1 MTRIYSKERK
11 VGKVRAAIYFLRVLK
26 KFPSFKLFLLVLF
39 WCWNFQAVYAQN
51 PSPLE
56 TKITLRVSNERMDE
70 VLRQIASKGGF
81 SFSYSPDA
89 IAVGSRVSLN
99 ASNQSVREILNVL
112 FDGKVIFKE
121 RRKYIIL
128 QSAPEVAEKK
138 PEAFYLNGYV
148 IDETTGEKL
157 PNASIYEPV
166 TLASA
171 VSNQYGYYKIK
182 LPAQPERL
190 RLEIRKED
198 YTGRSVEVL
207 SHRNAYFSIL
217 LAPDTLRLVP
227 LTRMAIR
234 LDSLKLI
241 VPREPKIVFRQDS
254 SRPQIEIP
262 VVVIVE
268 SPETDSVP
276 PIQRQGKPTLTEN
289 LKDLRDGLVY
299 ALSTTRQA
307 IHVENIQDSL
317 HRPFQASLMP
327 FIGTNREL
335 SGNVVNDF
343 SLNLLAGYSLGVD
356 IAEAGLG
363 FNLVRGDV
371 CCFQAAGVA
380 NVVGR
385 EVKGVQAAGVANLVI
400 GDFVGFQTA
409 TALNITAGNF
419 HGIQLGGV
427 NVAGGVLDGWQLFGA
442 MNIANRVRR
451 GHQVGFVNYADSSA
465 TVPFGYF
472 SFVRLNG
479 YRRLELT
486 TDELNYGNITFKTG
500 VRKFYNIFTFGTN
513 AFLPNKP
520 VGSIGYGIGTA
531 RYLGRRRRG
540 DNRKTM
546 LDLNFVASRV
556 ALEKKFLKQ
565 PYAVHTRL
573 SLSLERKIG
582 SRLALT
588 VGPSLN
594 LLFSPYTGLLRG
606 NESSLPSVNVTT
618 DANGEGSAY
627 GWIGFQAGLRLC
639 NRVL

>member
-1 MTRIYSKERK
+1 MLCCLSIQ
-11 VGKVRAAIYFLRVLK
+11 AAH
-26 KFPSFKLFLLVLF
+26 
-39 WCWNFQAVYAQN
+39 AQG
-51 PSPLE
+51 SSLLE

-70 VLRQIASKGGF
+70 VLRQIAGKGGF

-89 IAVGSRVSLN
+89 IPVGSRVSLN

-112 FDGKVIFKE
+112 FDGKVLFKE

-128 QSAPEVAEKK
+128 QKAPEVAEKL

-171 VSNQYGYYKIK
+171 VSNKYGYYKIK
-182 LPAQPERL
+182 LPAQTENL
-190 RLEIRKED
+190 RLEVRKEE
-198 YTGRSVEVL
+198 YAGKSVNIASRSNE
-207 SHRNAYFSIL
+207 YFPIYL
-217 LAPDTLRLVP
+217 VPQMPRLTLRDTIKVI
-227 LTRMAIR
+227 A
-234 LDSLKLI
+234 
-241 VPREPKIVFRQDS
+241 PREPRIVVRTDS

-262 VVVIVE
+262 VVVVAPI
-268 SPETDSVP
+268 PDPDSII
-276 PIQRQGKPTLTEN
+276 PIQRKEKATLAES

-307 IHVENIQDSL
+307 IHVDNIQDSL
-317 HRPFQASLMP
+317 HRPFQASIMP

-356 IAEAGLG
+356 MAEAGLG

-385 EVKGVQAAGVANLVI
+385 DVKGVQAAGMANLVI

-409 TALNITAGNF
+409 TALNITAGDF
-419 HGIQLGGV
+419 QGVQLGSI
-427 NVAGGVLDGWQLFGA
+427 NVAGGVLEGWQLFGA
-442 MNIANRVRR
+442 LNVANRVRS
-451 GHQVGFVNYADSSA
+451 GHQIGFVNYADSSA

-472 SFVRLNG
+472 SYVRING

-500 VRKFYNIFTFGTN
+500 VRKFYNILTLGTN
-513 AFLPNKP
+513 AFMPDKP
-520 VGSIGYGIGTA
+520 FGSIGYGIGTA
-531 RYLGRRRRG
+531 RYLGSRNRG
-540 DNRKTM
+540 DARKWM

-556 ALEKKFLKQ
+556 ALEKKFLKA

-573 SLSLERKIG
+573 SLNLERKI
-582 SRLALT
+582 SPRLALT

-594 LLFSPYTGLLRG
+594 LLFSPYTGLLKG
-606 NESSLPSVNVTT
+606 NENNFTSVLVST
-618 DANGEGSAY
+618 DSNGEGSAY

-639 NRVL
+639 NRPNLALISQ

>member
-1 MTRIYSKERK
+1 MKQIIFVLLCCVLTKE
-11 VGKVRAAIYFLRVLK
+11 VH
-26 KFPSFKLFLLVLF
+26 
-39 WCWNFQAVYAQN
+39 AQN
-51 PSPLE
+51 SSPLE
-56 TKITLRVSNERMDE
+56 TKITLRVSNERIDE
-70 VLRQIASKGGF
+70 VLRQIAAKGGF

-112 FDGKVIFKE
+112 FDGKVLFRE

-128 QSAPEVAEKK
+128 QRAPEVAEKK

-171 VSNQYGYYKIK
+171 VSNKYGYYKIK
-182 LPAQPERL
+182 LPAQSEKL
-190 RLEIRKED
+190 RLEVRKED
-198 YTGRSVEVL
+198 YAGRSVEIL
-207 SHRNAYFSIL
+207 SRSNTYFPIT
-217 LAPDTLRLVP
+217 LAPDTLQPTPPPTV
-227 LTRMAIR
+227 TIR
-234 LDSLKLI
+234 DSI
-241 VPREPKIVFRQDS
+241 RVIAPRTPRSVLRQDS

-262 VVVIVE
+262 IVVVAEATDPDSIIPIRRKEKSSLAE
-268 SPETDSVP
+268 S
-276 PIQRQGKPTLTEN
+276 
-289 LKDLRDGLVY
+289 LKDLRDGLVF
-299 ALSTTRQA
+299 ALSTARQA
-307 IHVENIQDSL
+307 VHVENIQDSL

-356 IAEAGLG
+356 MAEAGLG

-419 HGIQLGGV
+419 QGAQLGGV
-427 NVAGGVLDGWQLFGA
+427 NVAGGVLEGWQLFGA
-442 MNIANRVRR
+442 MNIANRVRS
-451 GHQVGFVNYADSSA
+451 GHQVGIVNYADSSA

-472 SFVRLNG
+472 SFVRING

-500 VRKFYNIFTFGTN
+500 VRKFYNIFTLGTN
-513 AFLPNKP
+513 VFLPNKP
-520 VGSIGYGIGTA
+520 PGSIGYGIGTA
-531 RYLGRRRRG
+531 RYLGRRSRG
-540 DNRKTM
+540 DDRKSM

-556 ALEKKFLKQ
+556 ALERKFFKS

-573 SLSLERKIG
+573 SLSLERKI
-582 SRLALT
+582 SPRLALT

-606 NESSLPSVNVTT
+606 NQSSLPSITVST
-618 DANGEGSAY
+618 DDNGEGSTY

-639 NRVL
+639 NRQSQAY

>member
-1 MTRIYSKERK
+1 
-11 VGKVRAAIYFLRVLK
+11 
-26 KFPSFKLFLLVLF
+26 
-39 WCWNFQAVYAQN
+39 
-51 PSPLE
+51 
-56 TKITLRVSNERMDE
+56 MDE
-70 VLRQIASKGGF
+70 VLRQISTKGGF

-112 FDGKVIFKE
+112 FDGRVLFKE

-128 QSAPEVAEKK
+128 QKAPEIAEKK
-138 PEAFYLNGYV
+138 PEVFYLNGYV

-171 VSNQYGYYKIK
+171 VSNQYGFYKIK
-182 LPAQPERL
+182 LPAQSEKL
-190 RLEIRKED
+190 RLEVRKED

-207 SHRNAYFSIL
+207 SRSNTYFPITL
-217 LAPDTLRLVP
+217 IPDPLRPAPRTLSDTIKVI
-227 LTRMAIR
+227 A
-234 LDSLKLI
+234 
-241 VPREPKIVFRQDS
+241 PREPRIAVRTDS

-262 VVVIVE
+262 VVVVAE
-268 SPETDSVP
+268 ATEPDSII
-276 PIQRQGKPTLTEN
+276 PIQRKQKTPLAEN
-289 LKDLRDGLVY
+289 LRDLRDGLVY
-299 ALSTTRQA
+299 ALSTARQA

-317 HRPFQASLMP
+317 HRPFQASLLP
-327 FIGTNREL
+327 FLGTNREL

-356 IAEAGLG
+356 VAEAGLG

-371 CCFQAAGVA
+371 CCFQAAGIA

-385 EVKGVQAAGVANLVI
+385 EVKGVQAAGIANLVI

-409 TALNITAGNF
+409 PAINITAGDF
-419 HGIQLGGV
+419 QGLQLGGL
-427 NVAGGVLDGWQLFGA
+427 NVTGGALNGWQLFGA
-442 MNIANRVRR
+442 MNIANRVRS

-472 SFVRLNG
+472 SFVRING

-513 AFLPNKP
+513 VFLPNKP
-520 VGSIGYGIGTA
+520 IGSIGYGIGTA
-531 RYLGRRRRG
+531 WYLGRSNRG
-540 DNRKTM
+540 DARKWM

-556 ALEKKFLKQ
+556 ALERKFLKA
-565 PYAVHTRL
+565 PYAVHPRL
-573 SLSLERKIG
+573 SLNLERRI
-582 SRLALT
+582 SPRLAFS
-588 VGPSLN
+588 VGPTFN
-594 LLFSPYTGLLRG
+594 LFFSPYTGLLRG
-606 NESSLPSVNVTT
+606 NETRLPSIDVTT

-627 GWIGFQAGLRLC
+627 GWIGFQVGLRLC
-639 NRVL
+639 NRLN